1 MRMSVKLFLGAA
13 VAVLLVWA
21 LIAPEPATGQESQGT
36 GDRAGSNGDAGA
48 GVTATSAGTA
58 AEAGEDANQ
67 PGGSRAQVPL
77 QPGSTLPPKNLKK
90 VGDHWTPYDPPDP
103 ESFPK
108 DATLHIIVP
117 GDTLWDLAD
126 LAFGNPYLWPQ
137 IWNENRYILDS
148 HWIYPGDPL
157 LLPARP
163 TVVSEVVPQGQE
175 GAPPVELA
183 VPPPA
188 PAADE
193 TQEQDEAPEEA
204 LTAEAPEE
212 EPAAPARQT
221 SAPMP
226 DAGAHA
232 PRSVPKI
239 EPLADEHDIRC
250 SGYIARHDNKADYF
264 IASQEEES
272 KISLTEGDIIYM
284 NRGQE
289 NGHVEPGTEYSIVVR
304 IGAVEHPVTH
314 KRLGIY
320 YKRLG
325 TVKVLAYQEYTAV
338 GEITV
343 ACDDIRAGYD
353 LVPLTVTPLP
363 AKPAPAFSRIA
374 PIDPDKPSGYIVHM
388 EDNVARAGTGTTV
401 DIDLGF
407 DDGLK
412 AGDFLMVFVQPE
424 PRVSYK
430 PLKADYMWGN
440 THLYAPETHVDYKN
454 ALPQKVIGQGVVLM
468 TEKHTATVKIIQS
481 VREIEIGDSV
491 VVQ

>member
-1 MRMSVKLFLGAA
+1 MRMSAKLFLGSA
-13 VAVLLVWA
+13 VAVFLVWA
-21 LIAPEPATGQESQGT
+21 LISPAPAAGQEAEGTREPA
-36 GDRAGSNGDAGA
+36 APA
-48 GVTATSAGTA
+48 GVA
-58 AEAGEDANQ
+58 A
-67 PGGSRAQVPL
+67 PGGTNPGSDDSADAPAAPRSQVPL
-77 QPGSTLPPKNLKK
+77 QSGSTLPPKNLKK
-90 VGDHWTPYDPPDP
+90 IGDHWTPYDPPDP
-103 ESFPK
+103 ETFPK

-137 IWNENRYILDS
+137 IWNVNRYILDS

-175 GAPPVELA
+175 GAPPVTQA
-183 VPPPA
+183 MPPA
-188 PAADE
+188 QPQTESAPPE
-193 TQEQDEAPEEA
+193 EAPEEA
-204 LTAEAPEE
+204 LAAEAPEE
-212 EPAAPARQT
+212 QPVATAAETSVPRPEPV
-221 SAPMP
+221 
-226 DAGAHA
+226 AHA
-232 PRSVPKI
+232 SRSVPKL
-239 EPLADEHDIRC
+239 ESLADEHDIRC
-250 SGYIARHDNKADYF
+250 SGYIAHRDSKADYF
-264 IASQEEES
+264 IANQEEES
-272 KISLTEGDIIYM
+272 KISLTAGDIIYM
-284 NRGQE
+284 NRGKD

-304 IGAVEHPVTH
+304 IGAVEHPITH

-374 PIDPDKPSGYIVHM
+374 SIDPDKLSGYIVHM
-388 EDNVARAGTGTTV
+388 EDNRASAGTGQTV

-412 AGDFLMVFVQPE
+412 AGDYLMVFIQPE
-424 PRVSYK
+424 PRVNYSSVK
-430 PLKADYMWGN
+430 VDYMWGN
-440 THLYAPETHVDYKN
+440 TRLYAPDTHVDFKN
-454 ALPQKVIGQGVVLM
+454 ALPQKVIGQVVVLM
-468 TEKHTATVKIIQS
+468 TEKHTSTVKIIQA
-481 VREIEIGDSV
+481 VREIEVGDSV